1 MHYRLACNILGIEDG
16 HDERT
21 VKRAY
26 AEKTKEFHPEEHP
39 EEAEKIQQA
48 YSFLIK
54 DIRKNKLRV
63 PTQEKR
69 PVEEESSEEN
79 NRSDEEARPQQKN
92 AAPQKPPRF
101 EVPLVRETVI
111 DMPDA
116 ELGTY
121 QDYKNTLEY
130 KIEYAKNSFRKS
142 YEFYLHRGDYNIYHY
157 VKNLFRDRPREVLE
171 SDEFTKFLN
180 KYLRMGA
187 TDGSLHKL
195 AVKYYDLTPSR
206 IHSGAVPGTY
216 VDMYNA
222 VQEKKKKTS
231 IPLLIMNA
239 ICFMA
244 ILMVV
249 YAFTAYY
256 LDYINP
262 MMLLELGAIDL
273 IGVIAF
279 IVALIKELQWDTAH
293 DLALLLMGMAGCL
306 MAYFNYN
313 HVSWSYPLVISIVV
327 VLLCWGTVY
336 LHYKIDRR
344 ERKNR

>member
-69 PVEEESSEEN
+69 PVEEESSEEK

-92 AAPQKPPRF
+92 AVPQKPPRF

-195 AVKYYDLTPSR
+195 A
-206 IHSGAVPGTY
+206 
-216 VDMYNA
+216 
-222 VQEKKKKTS
+222 EK
-231 IPLLIMNA
+231 
-239 ICFMA
+239 
-244 ILMVV
+244 
-249 YAFTAYY
+249 
-256 LDYINP
+256 
-262 MMLLELGAIDL
+262 
-273 IGVIAF
+273 
-279 IVALIKELQWDTAH
+279 
-293 DLALLLMGMAGCL
+293 
-306 MAYFNYN
+306 
-313 HVSWSYPLVISIVV
+313 
-327 VLLCWGTVY
+327 
-336 LHYKIDRR
+336 
-344 ERKNR
+344 